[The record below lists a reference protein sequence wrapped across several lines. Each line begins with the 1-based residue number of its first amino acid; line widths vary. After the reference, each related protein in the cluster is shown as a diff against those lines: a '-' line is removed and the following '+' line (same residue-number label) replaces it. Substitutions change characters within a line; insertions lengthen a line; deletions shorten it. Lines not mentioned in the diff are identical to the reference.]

1 MKVQIDDISVL
12 KNAINTYGKDIQT
25 IVAIEEMAEL
35 QKELTK
41 ALRGRPNIEN
51 IIEEMADVYI
61 MLVQIRLMYDID
73 INEIVNNE
81 TIKIWRL
88 RERLKRSTTL
98 RDKI

>member
-1 MKVQIDDISVL
+1 MKSTDDMNVL
-12 KNAINTYGKDIQT
+12 TRAIETYGKDMQT